1 MNNWYSQYNLYDYS
15 NPKMSNFAQV
25 VWKSSTKLG
34 CGLSLGKDVLAVC
47 FYSPEGNVNGQFA
60 QNVMKFGY

>member
-1 MNNWYSQYNLYDYS
+1 
-15 NPKMSNFAQV
+15 MSNFAQV